1 MNRWLPFEWIA
12 ALRFLREGRMQTL
25 FIISGVSVG
34 IAVIVFM
41 SALLTGLQANLTKR
55 VLSSQS
61 HITLQ
66 PRDEIARPLRL
77 GGKDLELAIM
87 QMPLQRVR
95 SIDQWQGLVR
105 VLQDDPSIVAVS
117 PVATGSALAV
127 RGDATRAV
135 SIVGI
140 EPDSYFRIVRLPDN
154 IVAGTVRL
162 SSQDIVIG
170 TELARYLGIGVGDR
184 LTLTSGARTSGA
196 LTVTAIFDLGSRPVN
211 ERYVYIPLRTAQSL
225 LDLIGG
231 VTSIELTIGDVYA
244 AETVA
249 RRLQPMTGAAAYSWI
264 ATNAQFFSAVQA
276 QSLSSGVIRLFVA
289 LSVALGIASV
299 LVVSV
304 IQRSKDIGILRAM
317 GTSRGQTLRI
327 FLIQGALIGL
337 AGAVIGSILG
347 AGGLLFFHDH
357 VRQADGS
364 ELIPLVLERSLFV
377 AAAVLAT
384 LTGVLAAMAPALR
397 ASRLDPVV
405 AIRG

>member
-1 MNRWLPFEWIA
+1 MNRWMPFEWIA

-77 GGKDLELAIM
+77 GGKDLELAIV

-105 VLQDDPSIVAVS
+105 VLQDDPAVVAVS
-117 PVATGSALAV
+117 PVAAGSALAV

-364 ELIPLVLERSLFV
+364 ELIPLVLERSLF
-377 AAAVLAT
+377 AAAALLAT

>member
-77 GGKDLELAIM
+77 GGKDLELAIV

-95 SIDQWQGLVR
+95 SIDQWQGLLR
-105 VLQDDPSIVAVS
+105 VLQDDPAIVAVS
-117 PVATGSALAV
+117 PVAAGSALAV

>member
-1 MNRWLPFEWIA
+1 MPFEWIA

-55 VLSSQS
+55 VLSAQA

-77 GGKDLELAIM
+77 AGDDLELAIV

-95 SIDQWQGLVR
+95 SIDQWQALMR
-105 VLQDDPSIVAVS
+105 VLQDDPAIVAVS
-117 PVATGSALAV
+117 PVAAGSALAV

-135 SIVGI
+135 SIAGI

-184 LTLTSGARTSGA
+184 LTLTAGARTSGA
-196 LTVTAIFDLGSRPVN
+196 LTVTGIFDLGNRQVN
-211 ERYVYIPLRTAQSL
+211 ERYVYVPLRTAQSL

-231 VTSIELTIGDVYA
+231 VTSIELTIADVYA

-249 RRLQPMTGAAAYSWI
+249 RRLQPM
-264 ATNAQFFSAVQA
+264 
-276 QSLSSGVIRLFVA
+276 
-289 LSVALGIASV
+289 
-299 LVVSV
+299 
-304 IQRSKDIGILRAM
+304 
-317 GTSRGQTLRI
+317 
-327 FLIQGALIGL
+327 
-337 AGAVIGSILG
+337 
-347 AGGLLFFHDH
+347 
-357 VRQADGS
+357 
-364 ELIPLVLERSLFV
+364 
-377 AAAVLAT
+377 
-384 LTGVLAAMAPALR
+384 TGVLAAMAPALR

>member
-1 MNRWLPFEWIA
+1 MNCHEFCRLV
-12 ALRFLREGRMQTL
+12 L

-55 VLSSQS
+55 VLSSQA

-66 PRDEIARPLRL
+66 PRDEVARPLRL
-77 GGKDLELAIM
+77 GGDDVELAIV

-95 SIDQWQGLVR
+95 SIDQWQALVR
-105 VLQDDPSIVAVS
+105 VLQDDPAIAAVS
-117 PVATGSALAV
+117 PVAAGSALAV

-140 EPDSYFRIVRLPDN
+140 EPDSYFRIVRLPEN
-154 IVAGTVRL
+154 LAAGTVRL

-184 LTLTSGARTSGA
+184 LTLTAGVRTSGA
-196 LTVTAIFDLGSRPVN
+196 LTVTGIFDLGSRPVN
-211 ERYVYIPLRTAQSL
+211 ERYVYVPLRTAQSL

-244 AETVA
+244 AETIA
-249 RRLQPMTGAAAYSWI
+249 RRLQSMTGAAAYSWI

-276 QSLSSGVIRLFVA
+276 QSLSSAVIRLFVA

-337 AGAVIGSILG
+337 IGAVIGSALG
-347 AGGLLFFHDH
+347 AGGMLFFHDH

-377 AAAVLAT
+377 AAALLAT

-397 ASRLDPVV
+397 AARLDPVV

>member
-1 MNRWLPFEWIA
+1 MPFEWIA

-55 VLSSQS
+55 VLSSQA

-77 GGKDLELAIM
+77 GGDDVELAIV

-95 SIDQWQGLVR
+95 SIDQWQALVR
-105 VLQDDPSIVAVS
+105 VLQDDPAIVAVS
-117 PVATGSALAV
+117 PVAAGSALAV

-140 EPDSYFRIVRLPDN
+140 EPESYFRIVQLPDN

-184 LTLTSGARTSGA
+184 LTLTAGVRTSGA

-211 ERYVYIPLRTAQSL
+211 ERYVYVPLRTAQSL

-244 AETVA
+244 AESVA
-249 RRLQPMTGAAAYSWI
+249 RRLQSMTGAAAYSWI

-276 QSLSSGVIRLFVA
+276 QSLSSAVIRLFVA

-337 AGAVIGSILG
+337 AGAIVGSVLG

-377 AAAVLAT
+377 AAALLAT

-397 ASRLDPVV
+397 AARLDPVV

>member
-1 MNRWLPFEWIA
+1 
-12 ALRFLREGRMQTL
+12 MQTL

-55 VLSSQS
+55 VLTSQAQIS
-61 HITLQ
+61 LQ
-66 PRDEIARPLRL
+66 TRDEVARVL
-77 GGKDLELAIM
+77 GHGGETLELAVV

-95 SIDQWQGLVR
+95 SIDQWQSIVR
-105 VLQDDPSIVAVS
+105 ALHEDPVVVAVS

-135 SIVGI
+135 SIIGI
-140 EPDSYFRIVRLPDN
+140 EPETYFRIVRLPDN
-154 IVAGTVRL
+154 LVAGSTRL
-162 SSQDIVIG
+162 DSQDIVVG
-170 TELARYLGIGVGDR
+170 TELARYLGVGLGDR
-184 LTLTSGARTSGA
+184 LTLTAGLRSSGA
-196 LTVTAIFDLGSRPVN
+196 LTITGIFDLGNRAVN
-211 ERYVYIPLRTAQSL
+211 ERNVYLPLRTAQSL

-231 VTSIELTIGDVYA
+231 VTSIEITIADVYA

-249 RRLQPMTGAAAYSWI
+249 SRLRPMTGTAAYSWI
-264 ATNAQFFSAVQA
+264 ATNAQFFAAVQA
-276 QSLSSGVIRLFVA
+276 QSLSSAVIRLFVA

-304 IQRSKDIGILRAM
+304 LQRSRDIGILRAM

-337 AGAVIGSILG
+337 VGSVIGSALG
-347 AGGLLFFHDH
+347 AAGMVVFHDY

-364 ELIPLVLERSLFV
+364 ELIPLIFETSLFV
-377 AAAVLAT
+377 AAASLAT
-384 LTGVLAAMAPALR
+384 VTGVLAAMAPALS
-397 ASRLDPVV
+397 AARLDPVV

>member
-1 MNRWLPFEWIA
+1 MPFEWIA

-55 VLSSQS
+55 VLSSQA

-77 GGKDLELAIM
+77 GGDDVELAIV

-95 SIDQWQGLVR
+95 SIDQWQALVR
-105 VLQDDPSIVAVS
+105 VLQDDPAIVAVS
-117 PVATGSALAV
+117 PVAAGSALAV

-135 SIVGI
+135 SI
-140 EPDSYFRIVRLPDN
+140 EPESYFRIVQLPDN

-184 LTLTSGARTSGA
+184 LTLTAGARTSGA

-211 ERYVYIPLRTAQSL
+211 ERYVYVPLRTAQSL

-244 AETVA
+244 AESVA
-249 RRLQPMTGAAAYSWI
+249 RRLQSMTGAAAYSWI

-276 QSLSSGVIRLFVA
+276 QSLSSAVIRLFVA

-337 AGAVIGSILG
+337 AGAIVGSVLG

-377 AAAVLAT
+377 AAALLAT

>member
-1 MNRWLPFEWIA
+1 MPFEWIA

-25 FIISGVSVG
+25 FIVSGVSVG

-55 VLSSQS
+55 VLSTQA

-77 GGKDLELAIM
+77 GGSDLELAIV

-95 SIDQWQGLVR
+95 SIDQWQALVR
-105 VLQDDPSIVAVS
+105 VLQDDPAIVAVS
-117 PVATGSALAV
+117 PVAAGSALAV

-154 IVAGTVRL
+154 LAAGTVRL
-162 SSQDIVIG
+162 STQDIIIG
-170 TELARYLGIGVGDR
+170 TELARYLGIGIGDR
-184 LTLTSGARTSGA
+184 LTLTAGARTSGA
-196 LTVTAIFDLGSRPVN
+196 LTVTGIFDLGSRPVN
-211 ERYVYIPLRTAQSL
+211 ERYVYVPLRTAQSL

-231 VTSIELTIGDVYA
+231 VTSIELTIVDVYA

-276 QSLSSGVIRLFVA
+276 QSLSSTVIRLFVA

-337 AGAVIGSILG
+337 VGAVVGSALG
-347 AGGLLFFHDH
+347 AGGLLVFHDH

-377 AAAVLAT
+377 AAALLAT

>member
-1 MNRWLPFEWIA
+1 MSRWTPFEWIA

-25 FIISGVSVG
+25 FIVSGVSVG

-55 VLSSQS
+55 VLTSQA

-66 PRDEIARPLRL
+66 PRDEVARPLRHD
-77 GGKDLELAIM
+77 GEVAELAIV

-95 SIDQWQGLVR
+95 SVDQWQALVR
-105 VLQDDPSIVAVS
+105 VLQDDPAIVAVS
-117 PVATGSALAV
+117 PVAAGSALAV

-154 IVAGTVRL
+154 LVAGTVRL

-170 TELARYLGIGVGDR
+170 TELARYLGMGVGDR
-184 LTLTSGARTSGA
+184 LTLTAGGRTSGA
-196 LTVTAIFDLGSRPVN
+196 LTVTGVFDLGSRPVN
-211 ERYVYIPLRTAQSL
+211 ERYVYVPLRTAQSL

-244 AETVA
+244 AETVP
-249 RRLQPMTGAAAYSWI
+249 RRLQPITGAAAYSWI

-276 QSLSSGVIRLFVA
+276 QSLSSTVIRLFVA

-327 FLIQGALIGL
+327 FLIQGALMGL
-337 AGAVIGSILG
+337 IGAVIGSALG
-347 AGGLLFFHDH
+347 AAGLLVFHDY

-377 AAAVLAT
+377 AAALLAT

-397 ASRLDPVV
+397 AARLDPVV

>member
-1 MNRWLPFEWIA
+1 VNKWTPFEWIA

-55 VLSSQS
+55 VLSSQA

-66 PRDEIARPLRL
+66 PRDEVARPLRL
-77 GGKDLELAIM
+77 GGDDVELAIV

-95 SIDQWQGLVR
+95 SIDQWQALVR
-105 VLQDDPSIVAVS
+105 VLQDDPAIAAVS
-117 PVATGSALAV
+117 PVAAGSALAV

-140 EPDSYFRIVRLPDN
+140 EPDSYFRIVRLPEN
-154 IVAGTVRL
+154 LAAGTVRL

-184 LTLTSGARTSGA
+184 LTLTAGVRTSGA
-196 LTVTAIFDLGSRPVN
+196 LTVTGIFDLGSRPVN
-211 ERYVYIPLRTAQSL
+211 ERYVYVPLRTAQSL

-244 AETVA
+244 AETIA
-249 RRLQPMTGAAAYSWI
+249 RRLQSMTGAAAYSWI

-276 QSLSSGVIRLFVA
+276 QSLSSAVIRLFVA

-337 AGAVIGSILG
+337 IGAVIGSALG
-347 AGGLLFFHDH
+347 AGGMLFFHDH

-377 AAAVLAT
+377 AAALLAT

-397 ASRLDPVV
+397 AARLDPVV

>member
-1 MNRWLPFEWIA
+1 MNRWMPFEWIA

-55 VLSSQS
+55 VLSSQA

-77 GGKDLELAIM
+77 GGDDVELAIV

-95 SIDQWQGLVR
+95 SIDQWQALVR
-105 VLQDDPSIVAVS
+105 VLQDDPAIVAVS
-117 PVATGSALAV
+117 PVAAGSALAL

-140 EPDSYFRIVRLPDN
+140 EPQSYFRIVRLPDN

-184 LTLTSGARTSGA
+184 LTLTAGVRTSGA

-211 ERYVYIPLRTAQSL
+211 ERYVYVPLRTAQSL

-244 AETVA
+244 AESVA
-249 RRLQPMTGAAAYSWI
+249 RRLQSMTGAAAYSWI

-276 QSLSSGVIRLFVA
+276 QSLSSAVIRLFVA

-337 AGAVIGSILG
+337 AGAIVGSVLG

-377 AAAVLAT
+377 AAALLAT

>member
-1 MNRWLPFEWIA
+1 MNRWMPFEWIA

-25 FIISGVSVG
+25 FIIAGVSVG

-77 GGKDLELAIM
+77 GGKDLELAIV

-105 VLQDDPSIVAVS
+105 VLQDDPAIVAVS
-117 PVATGSALAV
+117 PVAAGSALAV

-231 VTSIELTIGDVYA
+231 VTSIELTIADVYA

-249 RRLQPMTGAAAYSWI
+249 RRLQPTTGAAAYSWI

-337 AGAVIGSILG
+337 IGAVVGSALG
-347 AGGLLFFHDH
+347 AGGLLVFHDH

-377 AAAVLAT
+377 AAALLAT

>member
-1 MNRWLPFEWIA
+1 MNKWTPFEWIA

-55 VLSSQS
+55 VLSSQA

-66 PRDEIARPLRL
+66 PRDEVARPLRL
-77 GGKDLELAIM
+77 GGDDVELAIV

-95 SIDQWQGLVR
+95 SIDQWQALVR
-105 VLQDDPSIVAVS
+105 VLQDDPAIAAVS
-117 PVATGSALAV
+117 PVAAGSALAV

-140 EPDSYFRIVRLPDN
+140 EPDSYFRIVRLPEN
-154 IVAGTVRL
+154 LAAGTVRL

-184 LTLTSGARTSGA
+184 LTLTAGVRTSGA
-196 LTVTAIFDLGSRPVN
+196 LTVTGIFDLGSRPVN
-211 ERYVYIPLRTAQSL
+211 ERYVYVPLRTAQSL

-244 AETVA
+244 AETIA
-249 RRLQPMTGAAAYSWI
+249 RRLQSMTGAAAYSWI

-276 QSLSSGVIRLFVA
+276 QSLSSAVIRLFVA

-337 AGAVIGSILG
+337 IGAVIGSALG
-347 AGGLLFFHDH
+347 AGGMLFFHDH

-377 AAAVLAT
+377 AAALLAT

-397 ASRLDPVV
+397 AARLDPVV

>member
-1 MNRWLPFEWIA
+1 MPFEWIA
-12 ALRFLREGRMQTL
+12 ALRFLGEGRMQTL
-25 FIISGVSVG
+25 FIIAGVSVG

-77 GGKDLELAIM
+77 GGEDLELAIV

-105 VLQDDPSIVAVS
+105 VLQDDPAVVAVS
-117 PVATGSALAV
+117 PVAAGSALAV

-184 LTLTSGARTSGA
+184 LTLTSGVRTSGA

-337 AGAVIGSILG
+337 AGAVAGSVLG

-377 AAAVLAT
+377 AAALLAT

>member
-1 MNRWLPFEWIA
+1 
-12 ALRFLREGRMQTL
+12 MQTL

-55 VLSSQS
+55 VLTSQAQIS
-61 HITLQ
+61 LQ
-66 PRDEIARPLRL
+66 TRDEVARVL
-77 GGKDLELAIM
+77 GHGGETLELAVV

-95 SIDQWQGLVR
+95 SIDQWQSIVR
-105 VLQDDPSIVAVS
+105 ALHEDPVVVAVS

-135 SIVGI
+135 SIIGI
-140 EPDSYFRIVRLPDN
+140 EPETYFRIVRLPDN
-154 IVAGTVRL
+154 LVAGSTRL
-162 SSQDIVIG
+162 DSQDIVVG
-170 TELARYLGIGVGDR
+170 TELARYLGVGLGDR
-184 LTLTSGARTSGA
+184 LTLTAGLRSSGA
-196 LTVTAIFDLGSRPVN
+196 LTITGIFDLGNRAVN
-211 ERYVYIPLRTAQSL
+211 ERNVYRPLRTAQSL

-231 VTSIELTIGDVYA
+231 VTSIEITIADVYA

-249 RRLQPMTGAAAYSWI
+249 SRLRPMTGTAAYSWI
-264 ATNAQFFSAVQA
+264 ATNAQFFAAVQA
-276 QSLSSGVIRLFVA
+276 QSLSSAVIRLFVA

-304 IQRSKDIGILRAM
+304 LQRSRDIGILRAM

-337 AGAVIGSILG
+337 VGSVIGSALG
-347 AGGLLFFHDH
+347 AAGMVVFHDY

-364 ELIPLVLERSLFV
+364 ELIPLIFETSLFV
-377 AAAVLAT
+377 AAASLAT
-384 LTGVLAAMAPALR
+384 VTGVLAAMAPALS
-397 ASRLDPVV
+397 AARLDPVV

>member
-1 MNRWLPFEWIA
+1 MPFEWIA
-12 ALRFLREGRMQTL
+12 ALRFLGEGRMQTL
-25 FIISGVSVG
+25 FIIAGVSVG

-77 GGKDLELAIM
+77 GGEDLELAIV

-105 VLQDDPSIVAVS
+105 VLQDDPAVVAVS
-117 PVATGSALAV
+117 PVAAGSALAV

-184 LTLTSGARTSGA
+184 LTLTSGVRTSGA

-337 AGAVIGSILG
+337 AGADAGSVLG

-377 AAAVLAT
+377 AAALLAT

>member
-1 MNRWLPFEWIA
+1 MNRWMPFEWIA

-55 VLSSQS
+55 VLSAQA

-66 PRDEIARPLRL
+66 PRDEVARPLRP
-77 GGKDLELAIM
+77 GVELAIV

-95 SIDQWQGLVR
+95 SIDQWQALLR
-105 VLQDDPSIVAVS
+105 VLQDDPAIVAVS
-117 PVATGSALAV
+117 PVAAGSALAV
-127 RGDATRAV
+127 RGAATRAV

-140 EPDSYFRIVRLPDN
+140 EPDSYFRIVQLPDN
-154 IVAGTVRL
+154 LIAGTMRL

-184 LTLTSGARTSGA
+184 LTLTAGARTSGA
-196 LTVTAIFDLGSRPVN
+196 LTVTGIFDLGSRPVN
-211 ERYVYIPLRTAQSL
+211 ERYVYVPLRTAQNL
-225 LDLIGG
+225 LDLIGS

-276 QSLSSGVIRLFVA
+276 QSLSSTVIRLFVA

-337 AGAVIGSILG
+337 IGAVVGSALG
-347 AGGLLFFHDH
+347 AGGLLVFHDH

-364 ELIPLVLERSLFV
+364 ELIPLVLEGSLF
-377 AAAVLAT
+377 AAAALLAT

-397 ASRLDPVV
+397 AARLDPVV

>member
-1 MNRWLPFEWIA
+1 MPFEWIA

-55 VLSSQS
+55 VLSSQA

-77 GGKDLELAIM
+77 GGDDVELAIV

-95 SIDQWQGLVR
+95 SIDQWQALVR
-105 VLQDDPSIVAVS
+105 VLQDDPAIVAVS
-117 PVATGSALAV
+117 PVAAGSALAV

-140 EPDSYFRIVRLPDN
+140 EPESYFRIVQLPDN

-184 LTLTSGARTSGA
+184 LTLTAGVRTSGA

-211 ERYVYIPLRTAQSL
+211 ERYVYVPLRTAQSL

-244 AETVA
+244 AESVA
-249 RRLQPMTGAAAYSWI
+249 RRLQSMTGAAAYSWI

-276 QSLSSGVIRLFVA
+276 QSLSSAVIRLFVA

-337 AGAVIGSILG
+337 AGAIVGSVLG

-377 AAAVLAT
+377 AAALLAT

>member
-77 GGKDLELAIM
+77 GGKDLELAIV

-95 SIDQWQGLVR
+95 SIDQWQGLLR
-105 VLQDDPSIVAVS
+105 VLQDDPAIVAVS
-117 PVATGSALAV
+117 PVAAGSALAV

-140 EPDSYFRIVRLPDN
+140 EPDSYFRVVRLPDN

-377 AAAVLAT
+377 AAALLAT

>member
-77 GGKDLELAIM
+77 GGKDLELAIV

-95 SIDQWQGLVR
+95 SIDQWQGLLR
-105 VLQDDPSIVAVS
+105 VLQDDPAIVAVS
-117 PVATGSALAV
+117 PVAAGSALAV

-140 EPDSYFRIVRLPDN
+140 EPDSYFRVVRLPDN

>member
-77 GGKDLELAIM
+77 GGKDLELAIV

-95 SIDQWQGLVR
+95 SIDQWQGLLR
-105 VLQDDPSIVAVS
+105 VLQDDPAIVAVS
-117 PVATGSALAV
+117 PVAAGSALAV

-140 EPDSYFRIVRLPDN
+140 EPDSYFRVVRLPDN

-337 AGAVIGSILG
+337 AGAFIGSILG

-364 ELIPLVLERSLFV
+364 ELIPLVLGRSLFV
-377 AAAVLAT
+377 AAALLAT

>member
-1 MNRWLPFEWIA
+1 MNRWMPFEWIA

-77 GGKDLELAIM
+77 GGKDLELAIV

-105 VLQDDPSIVAVS
+105 VLQDDPAIVAVS
-117 PVATGSALAV
+117 PVAAGSALAV

-154 IVAGTVRL
+154 IAAGTVRL

-231 VTSIELTIGDVYA
+231 VTSIELTIADVYA

-337 AGAVIGSILG
+337 IGAVVGSALG
-347 AGGLLFFHDH
+347 AGGLLVFHDH

-377 AAAVLAT
+377 AAALLAT

>member
-1 MNRWLPFEWIA
+1 MNRWMPFEWIA

-55 VLSSQS
+55 VLSAQA

-66 PRDEIARPLRL
+66 PRDEVARPLRP
-77 GGKDLELAIM
+77 GVELAIV

-95 SIDQWQGLVR
+95 SIDQWQALVR
-105 VLQDDPSIVAVS
+105 VLQDDPAIVAVS
-117 PVATGSALAV
+117 PVAAGSALAV
-127 RGDATRAV
+127 RGAATRAV

-154 IVAGTVRL
+154 LIAGTMRL

-184 LTLTSGARTSGA
+184 LTLTAGARTSGA
-196 LTVTAIFDLGSRPVN
+196 LTVTGIFDLGSRPVN
-211 ERYVYIPLRTAQSL
+211 ERYVYVPLRTAQNL

-249 RRLQPMTGAAAYSWI
+249 RRPQPMTGAAAYSWI

-276 QSLSSGVIRLFVA
+276 QSLSSTVIRLFVA

-337 AGAVIGSILG
+337 VGAVVGSALG
-347 AGGLLFFHDH
+347 AGGLLVFHDH

-377 AAAVLAT
+377 AAALLAT

>member
-1 MNRWLPFEWIA
+1 MNRWMPFEWIA

-55 VLSSQS
+55 VLSAQA

-77 GGKDLELAIM
+77 GGDDLELAIV

-95 SIDQWQGLVR
+95 SIDQWQALLR
-105 VLQDDPSIVAVS
+105 VLQDDPAIVAVS
-117 PVATGSALAV
+117 PVAAGSALAV

-135 SIVGI
+135 SIAGI

-184 LTLTSGARTSGA
+184 LTLTAGARTSGA
-196 LTVTAIFDLGSRPVN
+196 LTVTGIFDLGNRQVN
-211 ERYVYIPLRTAQSL
+211 ERYVYVPLRTAQSL

-231 VTSIELTIGDVYA
+231 VTSIELTIADVYA

-276 QSLSSGVIRLFVA
+276 QSLSSTVIRLFVA

-337 AGAVIGSILG
+337 IGAVVGSALG
-347 AGGLLFFHDH
+347 AGGLLVFHDH

-377 AAAVLAT
+377 AAALLAT

>member
-1 MNRWLPFEWIA
+1 
-12 ALRFLREGRMQTL
+12 
-25 FIISGVSVG
+25 
-34 IAVIVFM
+34 
-41 SALLTGLQANLTKR
+41 
-55 VLSSQS
+55 
-61 HITLQ
+61 
-66 PRDEIARPLRL
+66 
-77 GGKDLELAIM
+77 
-87 QMPLQRVR
+87 MPLQRVR
-95 SIDQWQGLVR
+95 SIDQWQALVR
-105 VLQDDPSIVAVS
+105 VLQDDPAIVAVS
-117 PVATGSALAV
+117 PVAAGSALAV

-135 SIVGI
+135 SIAGI

-184 LTLTSGARTSGA
+184 LTLTAGARTSGA
-196 LTVTAIFDLGSRPVN
+196 LTVTAIFDLGNRQVN
-211 ERYVYIPLRTAQSL
+211 ERYVYVPLRTAQSL

-231 VTSIELTIGDVYA
+231 VTSIELTITDVYA

-276 QSLSSGVIRLFVA
+276 QSLSSAVIRLFVA

-337 AGAVIGSILG
+337 VGAVVGSALG
-347 AGGLLFFHDH
+347 AGGLLVFHDH

-364 ELIPLVLERSLFV
+364 ELIPLVLERSLF
-377 AAAVLAT
+377 AAAALLAT

>member
-77 GGKDLELAIM
+77 GGKDLELAIV

-95 SIDQWQGLVR
+95 SIDQWQGLLR
-105 VLQDDPSIVAVS
+105 VLQDDPAIVAVS
-117 PVATGSALAV
+117 PVAAGSALAV

-140 EPDSYFRIVRLPDN
+140 EPDSYFRVVRLPDN

-364 ELIPLVLERSLFV
+364 ELIPLVLGRSLFV
-377 AAAVLAT
+377 AAALLAT

>member
-1 MNRWLPFEWIA
+1 MPFEWIA

-55 VLSSQS
+55 VLSSQA

-77 GGKDLELAIM
+77 GGDDVELAIV

-95 SIDQWQGLVR
+95 SIDQWQALVR
-105 VLQDDPSIVAVS
+105 VLQDDPAIVAVS
-117 PVATGSALAV
+117 PVAAGSALAL

-140 EPDSYFRIVRLPDN
+140 EPESYFRIVRLPDN

-184 LTLTSGARTSGA
+184 LTLTAGARTSGA

-211 ERYVYIPLRTAQSL
+211 ERYVYVPLRTAQSL

-244 AETVA
+244 AESVA
-249 RRLQPMTGAAAYSWI
+249 RRLQSMTGAAAYSWI

-276 QSLSSGVIRLFVA
+276 QSLSSAVIRLFVA

-337 AGAVIGSILG
+337 AGAIVGSGLG

-377 AAAVLAT
+377 AAALLAT

>member
-1 MNRWLPFEWIA
+1 MPFEWIA

-55 VLSSQS
+55 VLSSQA

-77 GGKDLELAIM
+77 GGDDVELAIV

-95 SIDQWQGLVR
+95 SIDQWQALVR
-105 VLQDDPSIVAVS
+105 VLQDDPAIVAVS
-117 PVATGSALAV
+117 PVAAGSALAV

-140 EPDSYFRIVRLPDN
+140 EPESYFRIVRLPDN

-184 LTLTSGARTSGA
+184 LTLTAGVRTSGA

-211 ERYVYIPLRTAQSL
+211 ERYVYVPLRTAQSL

-244 AETVA
+244 AESVA
-249 RRLQPMTGAAAYSWI
+249 RRLQSMTGAAAYSWI

-276 QSLSSGVIRLFVA
+276 QSLSSAVIRLFVA

-337 AGAVIGSILG
+337 AGAIVGSVLG

-377 AAAVLAT
+377 AAALLAT

>member
-1 MNRWLPFEWIA
+1 MNRWMPFEWIA

-77 GGKDLELAIM
+77 GGKDLELAIV

-105 VLQDDPSIVAVS
+105 VLQDDPAIVAVS
-117 PVATGSALAV
+117 PVAAGSALAV

-154 IVAGTVRL
+154 IAAGTVRL

-231 VTSIELTIGDVYA
+231 VTSIELTIADVYA

-249 RRLQPMTGAAAYSWI
+249 RRLQTMTGAAAYSWI

-337 AGAVIGSILG
+337 IGAVVGSALG
-347 AGGLLFFHDH
+347 AGGLLVFHDH

-377 AAAVLAT
+377 AAALLAT

>member
-1 MNRWLPFEWIA
+1 MSRWLPFEWIA
-12 ALRFLREGRMQTL
+12 AVRFLREGRMQTL
-25 FIISGVSVG
+25 FIVSGVSVG

-41 SALLTGLQANLTKR
+41 SALLTGLQANLTR
-55 VLSSQS
+55 RILTSQPQ
-61 HITLQ
+61 ITLQ
-66 PRDEIARPLRL
+66 TRDEIARPLR
-77 GGKDLELAIM
+77 GGDGVMALPIV
-87 QMPLQRVR
+87 QMPLQRIR
-95 SIDQWQGLVR
+95 SVDQWQAIVR
-105 VLQDDPSIVAVS
+105 LLRDDPAVVEVS
-117 PVATGSALAV
+117 PVTSGSALAV
-127 RGDATRAV
+127 RGDASRAV
-135 SIVGI
+135 TVLGI
-140 EPDSYFRIVRLPDN
+140 EPDTYFRIVRLPDN
-154 IVAGTVRL
+154 LAAGTTRL
-162 SSQDIVIG
+162 GSQDIVIG
-170 TELARYLGIGVGDR
+170 SELARYLGVGVGDR
-184 LTLTSGARTSGA
+184 LTLTAGSLGSGA
-196 LTVTAIFDLGSRPVN
+196 LTITGIFDLGNRSVN
-211 ERYVYIPLRTAQSL
+211 ERNVYVPMRTAQSL

-231 VTSIELTIGDVYA
+231 VTSIEITLTDVYA

-249 RRLQPMTGAAAYSWI
+249 RRLQPLTGTAAYSWI

-276 QSLSSGVIRLFVA
+276 QSLSSAVIRLFVA

-304 IQRSKDIGILRAM
+304 IQRSRDIGILRAM

-337 AGAVIGSILG
+337 IGAAIGSLIG
-347 AGGLLFFHDH
+347 AGGLMVFHDN

-377 AAAVLAT
+377 AVALLAT